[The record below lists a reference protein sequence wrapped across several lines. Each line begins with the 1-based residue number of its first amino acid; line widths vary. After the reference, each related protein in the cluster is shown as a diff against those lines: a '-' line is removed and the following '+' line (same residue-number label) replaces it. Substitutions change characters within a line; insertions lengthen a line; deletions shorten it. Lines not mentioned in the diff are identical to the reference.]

1 MPYEKDISFE
11 VGVPERSVDETA
23 GFAKPVGFRLAIDR
37 LKFPNA
43 EFNVQT
49 ASIPEISVD
58 SATYATPERTIQI
71 PGDKIEYA
79 SLDVTFIVDEN
90 LTNYN
95 EIHDWLFGLVTVPED
110 GSTPKKTRDMS
121 LLILDSH
128 NNVSREIKFADAYPT
143 SLSTLDFDA
152 KSTDVEY
159 LIAST
164 SFTYSYFKVQ

>member
-1 MPYEKDISFE
+1 MAYEKDISFE
-11 VGVPERSVDETA
+11 VGVPERSLDDTA

-49 ASIPEISVD
+49 ASIPEISVN
-58 SATYATPERTIQI
+58 AAQYATPQRTIEVS
-71 PGDKIEYA
+71 GDKVTYA
-79 SLDVTFIVDEN
+79 PLTISFIIDEN

-110 GSTPKKTRDMS
+110 RSVSKTRDMS

-128 NNVSREIKFADAYPT
+128 NNVSREITFTSAFPT

-159 LIAST
+159 LIADATFS
-164 SFTYSYFKVQ
+164 YSYFKVK

>member
-1 MPYEKDISFE
+1 MAYEKDISFE
-11 VGVPERSVDETA
+11 VGVPERSLDDTA

-49 ASIPEISVD
+49 ASIPEISVN
-58 SATYATPERTIQI
+58 AAQYATPQRTIEVS
-71 PGDKIEYA
+71 GDKVTYA
-79 SLDVTFIVDEN
+79 PLTISFIIDEN

-110 GSTPKKTRDMS
+110 RSVSKTRDMS

-128 NNVSREIKFADAYPT
+128 NNVSREITFTNAFPT

-159 LIAST
+159 LIADATFS
-164 SFTYSYFKVQ
+164 YSYFKVK

>member
-1 MPYEKDISFE
+1 MVYEKDISFE
-11 VGVPERSVDETA
+11 VGVPERSVDDTA

-49 ASIPEISVD
+49 ASIPEISVN
-58 SATYATPERTIQI
+58 AAQYATPQRTIEVS
-71 PGDKIEYA
+71 GDKVTYA
-79 SLDVTFIVDEN
+79 PLTISFIIDEN

-95 EIHDWLFGLVTVPED
+95 EIHDWLFGLVTVSED
-110 GSTPKKTRDMS
+110 RSVSKTRDMS

-128 NNVSREIKFADAYPT
+128 NNVSREITFTNAFPT

-159 LIAST
+159 LIADATFS
-164 SFTYSYFKVQ
+164 YSYFKVK

>member
-1 MPYEKDISFE
+1 MVYEKDISFE
-11 VGVPERSVDETA
+11 VGVPERSVDDTA

-49 ASIPEISVD
+49 ASIPEISVN
-58 SATYATPERTIQI
+58 AAQYATPQRTIEVS
-71 PGDKIEYA
+71 GDKVTYA
-79 SLDVTFIVDEN
+79 PLTISFIIDEN

-110 GSTPKKTRDMS
+110 RSVSKTRDMS

-128 NNVSREIKFADAYPT
+128 NNVSREITFANSFPT

-159 LIAST
+159 LIADA
-164 SFTYSYFKVQ
+164 SFSYSYFKVK

>member
-1 MPYEKDISFE
+1 MAYEKDISFE
-11 VGVPERSVDETA
+11 VGVPERSLDDTA

-49 ASIPEISVD
+49 ASIPEISVN
-58 SATYATPERTIQI
+58 AAQYATPQRTIEVS
-71 PGDKIEYA
+71 GDKVTYA
-79 SLDVTFIVDEN
+79 PLTISFIIDEN

-110 GSTPKKTRDMS
+110 RSVSKTRDMS

-128 NNVSREIKFADAYPT
+128 NNVSREITFTNAFPT

-159 LIAST
+159 LIADTTFS
-164 SFTYSYFKVQ
+164 YSYFKVK